1 MNKCT
6 HQLQNSHQSM
16 ISKLNEIKLL
26 KLTDIAYF
34 IHFSNSG

>member
-1 MNKCT
+1 
-6 HQLQNSHQSM
+6 M